1 LTDIFSQI
9 KLVTHLPLARLTA
22 TIATIKAKIAVLIA
36 NITTI
41 KANIATIKAA
51 SVATILQN

>member
-22 TIATIKAKIAVLIA
+22 TIATIKAKIA
-36 NITTI
+36 TI
-41 KANIATIKAA
+41 KAKIATIKAA